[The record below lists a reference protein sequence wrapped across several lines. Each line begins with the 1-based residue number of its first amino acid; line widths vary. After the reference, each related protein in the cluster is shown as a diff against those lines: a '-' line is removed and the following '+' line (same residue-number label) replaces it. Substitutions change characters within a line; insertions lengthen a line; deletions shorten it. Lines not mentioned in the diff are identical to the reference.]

1 MSINL
6 LIIETKRD
14 LMLVLVPYLIS
25 QGYKVFIAEE
35 EHSAKKVLSE
45 KKIDVVLLSVVSLK
59 RRALELL
66 KWIKRKTNTEVILIS
81 RSDQLSFSI
90 EGMKLGAFSEL
101 VLPLDLATLTDS
113 IKKAWES
120 KKEKSD

>member
-113 IKKAWES
+113 IKKAWGS

>member
-1 MSINL
+1 
-6 LIIETKRD
+6 
-14 LMLVLVPYLIS
+14 MLVLVPYLIS

-113 IKKAWES
+113 IKKAWKS